1 TVPVRMT
8 MSPAPPFAHG
18 TNCGKLRGTWTFVVF
33 VTACARAD
41 VGTASTRTKITVS
54 VRFFTIANPVMVA
67 SCLPSEIGE
76 RNSVWGLRLWR
87 RVPASEQR
95 EPLDGAKPLGK
106 DGRCQAHFPEGHERL
121 DPAFPRW
128 MGSIPVPGLGYR
140 PCDVAGNGVLAS

>member
-1 TVPVRMT
+1 MT

-67 SCLPSEIGE
+67 SSLPSEIGE
-76 RNSVWGLRLWR
+76 RNSVWGLRLCR

-95 EPLDGAKPLGK
+95 GPLDGAKPLGK
-106 DGRCQAHFPEGHERL
+106 DGRCQAHFSSRQLTTNAVGWLESEIEGWIATRVSRRERH
-121 DPAFPRW
+121 PK
-128 MGSIPVPGLGYR
+128 
-140 PCDVAGNGVLAS
+140 